1 MIIHDIYNRL
11 IHIYISMNILSD
23 YPYINDSN
31 WDQTTLEVRLV
42 LLGGAGGSRGHWA
55 GRRAPLRRQ
64 GGTSRPRDDFSQ
76 KKYEKNGDFQEI
88 LRGFSRGFLRDFLES
103 TIYKYLQ
110 HLDVFF
116 DVLFREFFWC
126 FLGMFRLR
134 LFFWWLFLMIFDEGE
149 FRWCWMMLDDVLE
162 N

>member
-1 MIIHDIYNRL
+1 MV
-11 IHIYISMNILSD
+11 YISMDKYIYIIY
-23 YPYINDSN
+23 YPIIHISMIPTGIKRR
-31 WDQTTLEVRLV
+31 WRFALFSLAALEVPV
-42 LLGGAGGSRGHWA
+42 AIELGGAPRYGGKA
-55 GRRAPLRRQ
+55 GRVAQ
-64 GGTSRPRDDFSQ
+64 GTIFSK

-88 LRGFSRGFLRDFLES
+88 LRGFSRGFLREFLES